1 VKTFYFSLI
10 TFHAEIKLMIYT
22 VTLNPAVDRELTI
35 DEFAFDTVLRAR
47 EARVDCG
54 GKGFNV
60 SRMLASLGTRSVV
73 LGFAGGKSGE
83 LLAEMLVE
91 LDIATAFTWIDGE
104 TRTNVSI
111 VTEQHDRY
119 LKVNESGPAISAADQ
134 RELLAQ
140 VEQLVQPGDWWV
152 LAGSL
157 PPGVPHT
164 IYAQLVALIQSRGGQ
179 AILDTSGAALVQGCG
194 ERPFLIKPNDSEAS
208 SLSGLPINSPQDA
221 VAAAQKIQQLG
232 PQNVIISLGKAGA
245 IFYDGQAA
253 WLAES
258 PVIEEHNPIGAGD
271 SMVGGLVYGLSQ
283 GTPVAEALAWGIA
296 CGAATASLAGT
307 AVGSADLVQSL
318 LAQVKITKL
327 ETQDVLHH

>member
-1 VKTFYFSLI
+1 
-10 TFHAEIKLMIYT
+10 MIYT

-35 DEFAFDTVLRAR
+35 DEFAFDTVLRAS

-60 SRMLASLGTRSVV
+60 SRLLASLGTSSVA

-83 LLAEMLVE
+83 LLAETLAS
-91 LDIATAFTWIDGE
+91 LGIDTAFTWIAGE

-111 VTEQHDRY
+111 VTGRHDRY
-119 LKVNESGPAISAADQ
+119 LKVNEAGPTVAAADQ
-134 RELLAQ
+134 AALLAQ
-140 VEQLVQPGDWWV
+140 MAQLIRPGDWWV

-157 PPGVPHT
+157 PPGVPDS
-164 IYAQLVALIQSRGGQ
+164 IYAEMVALIQVGGGQ
-179 AILDTSGAALVQGCG
+179 AILDTSGAALVKGCG

-208 SLSGLPINSPQDA
+208 SLSGLPIASPQDA
-221 VAAAQKIQQLG
+221 AAAAQKIQELG

-245 IFYDGQAA
+245 IFYDRQAA
-253 WLAES
+253 WLAAS
-258 PVIEEHNPIGAGD
+258 PVIEERNPIGAGD

-283 GTPVAEALAWGIA
+283 GKPVAEALGWGIA

-307 AVGSADLVQSL
+307 AVGSDELVQAL
-318 LAQVKITKL
+318 LTQVKIAQL
-327 ETQDVLHH
+327 SPL

>member
-1 VKTFYFSLI
+1 
-10 TFHAEIKLMIYT
+10 MIYT

-35 DEFAFDTVLRAR
+35 NEFTFDTVLRAS

-60 SRMLASLGTRSVV
+60 SRMLTSLGAKSVA

-83 LLAEMLVE
+83 LLAEALADLGIV
-91 LDIATAFTWIDGE
+91 TAFTWIDGE

-119 LKVNESGPAISAADQ
+119 LKVNESGPTVSEAAQ
-134 RELLAQ
+134 IALLAQ
-140 VEQLVQPGDWWV
+140 VEQLIQPGDWWV

-164 IYAQLVALIQSRGGQ
+164 IYAQIVALIQSGGGQ
-179 AILDTSGAALVQGCG
+179 VILDTSGAALVEGCG
-194 ERPFLIKPNDSEAS
+194 ERPFLIKPNDIEAS
-208 SLSGLPINSPQDA
+208 SLSGLPVHNPEDA
-221 VAAAQKIQQLG
+221 VAAARKVQMLG
-232 PQNVIISLGKAGA
+232 PQNVVISLGKAGA
-245 IFYDGQAA
+245 IFSDGQAA
-253 WLAES
+253 WLASS
-258 PVIEEHNPIGAGD
+258 PTIQERNPIGAGD

-283 GTPVAEALAWGIA
+283 DKPVAEALRWGIA

-307 AVGSADLVQSL
+307 AVGSTELVHTL
-318 LAQVKITKL
+318 LDQVKIKQLTL
-327 ETQDVLHH
+327 S